1 MEQKEEDEMIPR
13 MRELV
18 RHRSLVKLLDMSSE
32 EIRYLLT
39 LARDLKSAAAKGE
52 EQKRLQGKKICLI
65 FEKPSTRTRSAFE
78 VAAYDQGAHVTYLG
92 PEGTH
97 IGHKESVKD
106 TARVL
111 GRLYDAIEYRGF
123 SQKNV
128 EVLAQY
134 AQIPV
139 YNGLTDEFHP
149 TQILADILT
158 MTEHSDKPLQQIGF
172 CFLGDGG
179 NNVGNSLMVGGA
191 ILGMDVRMCG
201 PENLW
206 PKPELVEQCRTI
218 ARKSGARLHLTD
230 QVAKGVKGVDFLY
243 TDVWLSMGEP
253 EEKWGERI
261 KALLPYQVNQKMVEL
276 VGNPEVKFMH
286 CLPSFHSRDTEV
298 GEKIYVQTGLEALEV
313 TDEIF
318 ESNRSVVFDQAENR
332 MHTIKALMVATLAP

>member
-1 MEQKEEDEMIPR
+1 MEQKRELEIIPR
-13 MRELV
+13 VRELV
-18 RHRSLVKLLDMSSE
+18 KHRSLVKLLDMSSD
-32 EIRYLLT
+32 EIQYLLT
-39 LARDLKSAAAKGE
+39 LARDLKSAKSRGE
-52 EQKRLQGKKICLI
+52 EREGLKGKKICLI
-65 FEKPSTRTRSAFE
+65 FEKPSTRTRSSFE
-78 VAAYDQGAHVTYLG
+78 VAAFDQGAHVTYLG

-123 SQKNV
+123 SQKSV

-149 TQILADILT
+149 TQILADIFT
-158 MTEHSDKPLQQIGF
+158 MIENCDKPLQQIGF

-191 ILGMDVRMCG
+191 ILGMDIRMCG
-201 PENLW
+201 PRNLW
-206 PKPELVEQCRTI
+206 PKPDLVEQCRTI
-218 ARKSGARLHLTD
+218 ARKSGARLLLTD
-230 QVAKGVKGVDFLY
+230 QVAEGVKGVDFLY

-261 KALLPYQVNQKMVEL
+261 KALLPYQVNQKVVEMT
-276 VGNPEVKFMH
+276 GNPAVKFMH
-286 CLPSFHSRDTEV
+286 CLPSFHSQDTEV
-298 GEKIYVQTGLEALEV
+298 GERIYAQTGLEALEV
-313 TDEIF
+313 TDEVF
-318 ESNRSVVFDQAENR
+318 ESDRSIVFDQAENR
-332 MHTIKALMVATLAP
+332 MHTIKALMVATLAS